1 VNEFGFFGVAGLIQP
16 SKDRKLNKD
25 IGSVATDPKEET

>member
-1 VNEFGFFGVAGLIQP
+1 MSSIFAVAGLIQP

-25 IGSVATDPKEET
+25 ISSVATDSKEET